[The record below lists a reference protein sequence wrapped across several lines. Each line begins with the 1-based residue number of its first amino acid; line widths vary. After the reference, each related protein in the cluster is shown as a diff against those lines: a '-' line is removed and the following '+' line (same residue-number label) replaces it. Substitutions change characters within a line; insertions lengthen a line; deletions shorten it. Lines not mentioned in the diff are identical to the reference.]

1 MAPRSFW
8 KGYLKLSLVT
18 CPVAMTPAVTQ
29 AERVRFHTINARTGN
44 RIRSQYVDGV
54 TGKPVDEDEEVKG
67 FEVADGKYVM
77 LEEDELDAVAL
88 ETTHTIEIAKFVPK
102 DDIDTIWLDS
112 AHYLVPDGEVGEEA
126 FAVIREAMAETGMVG
141 ISRLVLYRR
150 ERAVMLEPRD
160 SGIILWS
167 LRQADE
173 VRDPDNYF
181 GAIKDAKSRADALKL
196 AMSVIAERTVPFDKS
211 LLEDR
216 VQNELLGLIE
226 AKQKG
231 RKAPK
236 PKAEKA
242 PPKGNV
248 INIMDALRQSIAKEG
263 GKAGGAKRR
272 R

>member
-29 AERVRFHTINARTGN
+29 AERVRFHTINAETGN
-44 RIRSQYVDGV
+44 RIRSQYIDSV
-54 TGKPVDEDEEVKG
+54 TGDEVDEEDEVKG
-67 FEVADGKYVM
+67 YEVGDSKYVM

-88 ETTHTIEIAKFVPK
+88 ETTHTIEIEKFVPK
-102 DDIDTIWLDS
+102 DDIDTIWLEN

-173 VRDPDNYF
+173 VRDPEAYF
-181 GAIKDAKSRADALKL
+181 GEIKDGQSRGDALKL
-196 AMSVIAERTVPFDKS
+196 AMSVIEERTVPFEKS
-211 LLEDR
+211 MLADR
-216 VQNELLGLIE
+216 VQQELLDLIE

-231 RKAPK
+231 KKPPK

-242 PPKGNV
+242 PPKDNV
-248 INIMDALRQSIAKEG
+248 INIMDALRASIEKEG
-263 GKAGGAKRR
+263 GTPKAKKKR
-272 R
+272 